1 MTGMGGGN
9 PKLDD
14 SVVVAHFNQSLWHQM
29 VIITLLGFVVAALV
43 TYLTRRAATAQGPEP
58 YEPPVR
64 RVLRI
69 GFGCLWVIAGL
80 LQLQPEMPIGLPT
93 QVVAPTVAS
102 APAWLQ
108 HLVSIGTDAWL
119 RHPIIAATA
128 TVWLQL
134 GLGLWLLASKDGW
147 WSRAAGW
154 ASAGWALCVWAL
166 GNGLGGFFVPP
177 VSWMFGAPGATAYYV
192 VAGLAIGVPVS
203 WLERRNVASVTA
215 RLTGVFLLLFALLQA
230 WPGRGFW
237 QGRVGGQPASLSA
250 MATTMSGASEPGI
263 LQSMVRWFA
272 TFTLSYSWLVNLI
285 VVVGLGFVG
294 VVFLLK
300 RHELLT
306 PAVVVYVVLA
316 LADWVLVQDMAV
328 FGGVGTDVNSMIPSA
343 IVLVAVWRFLIS
355 SDVDEPS
362 VSTVPSDSI
371 SPTWRART
379 VVSSIFAVMFGVG
392 AVLMVAVGVLP
403 GASADAAI
411 AAGSQVVPL
420 GGPAPN
426 FTLTN
431 QHGTAVSLQSLRGK
445 TVVMSF
451 IDPVCISDCPV
462 EAQEMAA
469 AASKLGNPSNVAFVA
484 VNANPIYRSVSSIQ
498 TFNETEGLSKVPGW
512 MFLTGTPAEL
522 ARVWNSYGVQVELSK
537 NGSMVTH
544 AEPIYVISPDG
555 RMYSTWTV
563 QTGSG
568 AGSVLGSST
577 VALIVGQVK
586 AAS

>member
-14 SVVVAHFNQSLWHQM
+14 PVVVAHFNQSLWHQM
-29 VIITLLGFVVAALV
+29 VLITLLGFVVAALV
-43 TYLTRRAATAQGPEP
+43 TYLTRRSASAEGPEP

-69 GFGCLWVIAGL
+69 GFGCLWVVAGL
-80 LQLQPEMPIGLPT
+80 LQLQPQMPIGLPT

-102 APAWLQ
+102 APSWLQ

-119 RHPIIAATA
+119 RHPIIAATG

-134 GLGLWLLASKDGW
+134 GLGLWLLAAKDGW

-154 ASAGWALCVWAL
+154 ASAGWAVCVWAL

-177 VSWMFGAPGATAYYV
+177 VSWMFGAPGATAYYAI
-192 VAGLAIGVPVS
+192 AGIAIGVPVA

-215 RLTGVFLLLFALLQA
+215 RLTGVFLLFFALLQA

-237 QGRVGGQPASLSA
+237 QGRIDGQPAQLSA
-250 MATTMSGASEPGI
+250 MATTMSGASEPRI
-263 LQSMVRWFA
+263 LQSTVRWFA
-272 TFTLSYSWLVNLI
+272 TFTLTSSWLVNLI
-285 VVVGLGFVG
+285 VVVGLGYVG
-294 VVFLLK
+294 LVFLLK
-300 RHELLT
+300 RHALLRS
-306 PAVVVYVVLA
+306 AVVVYVVLA

-343 IVLVAVWRFLIS
+343 IVLVAVWRFLVA
-355 SDVDEPS
+355 SDVGEPA
-362 VSTVPSDSI
+362 VPPVEAGAV

-379 VVSSIFAVMFGVG
+379 VASSIFAVMFGVG
-392 AVLMVAVGVLP
+392 AVLMAAVGVLP

-411 AAGSQVVPL
+411 AAGSQISPL
-420 GGPAPN
+420 GGPAPG

-431 QHGTAVSLQSLRGK
+431 QDGHAVSLASLRGK
-445 TVVMSF
+445 TVVLSF
-451 IDPVCISDCPV
+451 IDPVCTADCPV
-462 EAQEMAA
+462 EAQEMGA
-469 AASKLGNPSNVAFVA
+469 AASKLGNPSNVVFVA
-484 VNANPIYRSVSSIQ
+484 INVNPIYRSISAIQ
-498 TFNETEGLSKVPGW
+498 TFNQAEGLAQIPGW
-512 MFLTGTPAEL
+512 MFLTGTPTQL
-522 ARVWNSYGVQVELSK
+522 ARVWNAYGVQVELST

-563 QTGSG
+563 QAGSG
-568 AGSVLGSST
+568 AGSVVGAST
-577 VALIVGQVK
+577 VALIVSQVK